1 MAIEIEK
8 KYRLSDDQRELV
20 LKRLEKIG
28 ARFRRE
34 EFEENTLYD
43 GNALVKEQSILRL
56 RRIGKSA
63 VLTFKQR
70 IPTTSAI
77 KRRREDETRIEDP
90 EAMDAILDGLGF
102 TRALV
107 YEKRR
112 QTWSLGHAEITI
124 DELPFGYFMEIEGS
138 EEDIRDVERRLNI
151 KGLRGVHSTYP
162 ELSRKFGRQFGN
174 VIEARFDE

>member
-8 KYRLSDDQRELV
+8 KYRLSDEQRELV

-43 GNALVKEQSILRL
+43 GNSLIKEQSILRL

-70 IPTTSAI
+70 LPATSAI
-77 KRRREDETRIEDP
+77 KRRREDETRVEDP

-112 QTWSLGHAEITI
+112 QTWSLGNAEITI

-151 KGLRGVHSTYP
+151 KGLRVVHSTYP
-162 ELSRKFGRQFGN
+162 ELTRKFGRQYGN
-174 VIEARFDE
+174 VIEARFEE

>member
-8 KYRLSDDQRELV
+8 KFRLTEDQRELV

-43 GNALVKEQSILRL
+43 GNALVKEESILRL
-56 RRIGKSA
+56 RRIGKTA
-63 VLTFKQR
+63 ILTFKQR
-70 IPTTSAI
+70 LPATTAI
-77 KRRREDETRIEDP
+77 KRRREDETRVDDP
-90 EAMDAILDGLGF
+90 EAMDAILDALGF
-102 TRALV
+102 TRTLV

-112 QTWSLGHAEITI
+112 QTWSLGNAEITI

-138 EEDIRDVERRLNI
+138 EDEIRETEQRLDI
-151 KGLRGVHSTYP
+151 KGLRGVHTTYP
-162 ELSRKFGRQFGN
+162 QLSRKYGKQFGN
-174 VIEARFDE
+174 VIEARFEE

>member
-8 KYRLSDDQRELV
+8 KYRLSEDQREVV

-43 GNALVKEQSILRL
+43 GMQLVKEQSILRL
-56 RRIGKSA
+56 RRIGKTA
-63 VLTFKQR
+63 ILTFKQR
-70 IPTTSAI
+70 IPTTSTI
-77 KRRREDETRIEDP
+77 KRRREDETRVDDP

-112 QTWSLGHAEITI
+112 QTWSLGNAEITI

-138 EEDIRDVERRLNI
+138 EEDIRDVERRLNM
-151 KGLRGVHSTYP
+151 KGLRAVHSTYP
-162 ELSRKFGRQFGN
+162 ELSRKYGRQFGN
-174 VIEARFDE
+174 VIEARFEE